1 VNDFTTVIQHSKVV
15 LYADDT
21 VLLFASA
28 SVAEIQ
34 EHLIADLEA
43 ASAWFYKN
51 KLLLNVAKCKWTL
64 FGSNS
69 RLSQS
74 DIPEIS
80 INNSPLEHVKTYKY
94 LGLNLDCNLNW
105 HEHIDRMCKKI
116 KQRLGVLKRVR
127 KYLDQD
133 TTTLL
138 FNAMILP
145 IADYCDT
152 VYGTCGKTL
161 LSKVNRLLCK
171 GGRIILNV
179 PLDTPSRTTIFEMD
193 DTV

>member
-1 VNDFTTVIQHSKVV
+1 
-15 LYADDT
+15 
-21 VLLFASA
+21 
-28 SVAEIQ
+28 
-34 EHLIADLEA
+34 
-43 ASAWFYKN
+43 
-51 KLLLNVAKCKWTL
+51 
-64 FGSNS
+64 
-69 RLSQS
+69 
-74 DIPEIS
+74 
-80 INNSPLEHVKTYKY
+80 
-94 LGLNLDCNLNW
+94 
-105 HEHIDRMCKKI
+105 MCKKI
-116 KQRLGVLKRVR
+116 KQRLGVLKQVR

-179 PLDTPSRTTIFEMD
+179 PLDTPSRTVLQDLKWMTLTERIFLHRCIMMYKSINLELPD
-193 DTV
+193 YINRHFKRIDHGYNT